1 MSIRA
6 ATEKDIPAMLAI
18 YAPYVE
24 NTTFSFEYDVPCT
37 RVFTQRFYAHTD
49 QFPWL
54 VWEEEGQVLGYAYAG
69 APFERAAYRW
79 DAESSIY
86 LAPQARGRG
95 IGRALYS
102 RLEEIL
108 TKQGY
113 RNLYAII
120 TAENTGSLEF
130 HRKMGFSPMAVFPE
144 CGFKMGRWLS
154 VAWLHKQLAPPGEP
168 RSFPKK
174 WGEIC

>member
-1 MSIRA
+1 MWR
-6 ATEKDIPAMLAI
+6 
-18 YAPYVE
+18 
-24 NTTFSFEYDVPCT
+24 NTTYSFEYDVPCSRT
-37 RVFTQRFYAHTD
+37 FAQRFYNHII

-54 VWEEEGQVLGYAYAG
+54 VWEEDGSVLGYAYAA

-86 LAPQARGRG
+86 LAPQAQGRG
-95 IGRALYS
+95 IGRALYT

-108 TKQGY
+108 AKQGY

-130 HRKMGFSPMAVFPE
+130 HRKMGFEPMAVFPD
-144 CGFKMGRWLS
+144 CGYKHGRWLD
-154 VAWLHKQLAPPGEP
+154 VAWLRKRISPLADPQC
-168 RSFPKK
+168 FPKK
-174 WGEIC
+174 WTEL